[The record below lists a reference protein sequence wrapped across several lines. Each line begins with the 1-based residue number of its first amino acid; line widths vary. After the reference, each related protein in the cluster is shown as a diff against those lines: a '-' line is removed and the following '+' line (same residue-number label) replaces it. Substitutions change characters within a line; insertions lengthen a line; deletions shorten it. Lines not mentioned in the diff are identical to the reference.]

1 MNDAEEVSRSRLSPI
16 SFPLGII
23 GYIKMT
29 HFSFPLIIACYI
41 AIVTILNGIE
51 PIQCSEDEKR
61 LMKHLREGY
70 ERDDR
75 PVNDASLPLTVEIQ
89 LKLKQIVD
97 LDVRNQILKT
107 NLWLDYYWNDPTLV
121 WNPVST
127 F

>member
-1 MNDAEEVSRSRLSPI
+1 
-16 SFPLGII
+16 
-23 GYIKMT
+23 MT

-70 ERDDR
+70 ERDVR